1 MGGARCSTTRPP
13 LPWVTSSISFGDLG
27 PAAQTQIQ
35 AAITQPVQRP
45 VPMPTD
51 SAAGSPVEMTTER
64 VARLLWTELGISRCS
79 QITKH
84 WNRWAVEEAL
94 ESPPASEAGL
104 EPAARPGASQA
115 DRDVLRQGLGDRLS
129 DRMGRTGM
137 AGMAREA
144 LPGRSRV

>member
-1 MGGARCSTTRPP
+1 
-13 LPWVTSSISFGDLG
+13 
-27 PAAQTQIQ
+27 
-35 AAITQPVQRP
+35 
-45 VPMPTD
+45 MPTD

-94 ESPPASEAGL
+94 ESPRIGGRARACR
-104 EPAARPGASQA
+104 RPGASQA